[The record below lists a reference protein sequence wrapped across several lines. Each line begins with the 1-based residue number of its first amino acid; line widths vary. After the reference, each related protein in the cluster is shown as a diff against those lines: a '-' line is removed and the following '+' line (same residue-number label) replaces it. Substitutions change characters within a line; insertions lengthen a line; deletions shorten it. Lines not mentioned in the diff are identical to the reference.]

1 MSSISIQLR
10 VEIQFAVL
18 LTVTEVKKLR
28 KDIALTK
35 SSSVGDTHLLKLTNI
50 WRTFISNI
58 ASRLEGGNLKTSR

>member
-1 MSSISIQLR
+1 MTELIVLSQNLIFQMSSISIQLR

-35 SSSVGDTHLLKLTNI
+35 SSLVRDTHLLKLTNI
-50 WRTFISNI
+50 
-58 ASRLEGGNLKTSR
+58 